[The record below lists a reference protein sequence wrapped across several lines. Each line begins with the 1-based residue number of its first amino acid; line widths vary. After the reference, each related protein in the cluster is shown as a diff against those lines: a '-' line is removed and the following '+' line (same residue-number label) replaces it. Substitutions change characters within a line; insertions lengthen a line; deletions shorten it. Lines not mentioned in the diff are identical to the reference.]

1 MNTEPDN
8 INNTTHWPYASLFF
22 FGYFGKN
29 SPGGRTLFIRNT
41 VGALLC
47 ALGIILSPVFESP
60 YLVIPVLTLVPASV
74 LMIMWAYKEYLSQL
88 DELSRMIQY
97 ESFAFSYGVALT
109 IGLTLYAAGFPFGTT
124 FSAIWVLFAEGM
136 RGLAL
141 TRIAKKYS

>member
-8 INNTTHWPYASLFF
+8 MNETTHWPYASLFF

-41 VGALLC
+41 IGALLC
-47 ALGIILSPVFESP
+47 AFGIILSPVFENP
-60 YLVIPVLTLVPASV
+60 FFVIPVLTLIPASV
-74 LMIMWAYKEYLSQL
+74 LIIMWAYKEYLAQL

-97 ESFAFSYGVALT
+97 ESFAFAYGMAMA
-109 IGLTLYAAGFPFGTT
+109 IGLTLYGAGFPFDTT
-124 FSAIWVLFAEGM
+124 FAGAWILLAEGL

-141 TRIAKKYS
+141 TRIAKKYT